1 MPPLWDYMAYP
12 SLGVLNITFV
22 AWDDMDMDVKDALP
36 SRLSHVDADVVA
48 VWFELIVEQFLF
60 LFDELH
66 AGSDFFRCQLEE
78 TGDMAARDDQGV
90 TRARGVGITR
100 TESKLMQYGYPA
112 WIFAKQA
119 RIIGV
124 SFLFLYGF
132 RRQRHTSFSTL
143 YSNKYS

>member
-1 MPPLWDYMAYP
+1 MAYP
-12 SLGVLNITFV
+12 SLGVLNISFV
-22 AWDDMDMDVKDALP
+22 AWDDVNMDVKDALA
-36 SRLSHVDADVVA
+36 SRLSHVDAYVVA
-48 VWFELIVEQFLF
+48 VWFELFIEQFLF

-78 TGDMAARDDQGV
+78 TGDMAARDDQSV